1 MGISDNVKTHI
12 NNVVEHY
19 NELVK
24 SKSKG
29 KAWVKVVAPL
39 LFVIA
44 SAGKMLAA
52 EKEDEI
58 RLTKTKLDT
67 ESKPFNDQI
76 KILDKVNKELRAR
89 FLKEYVEPESLV
101 IPGYGEIIIKQP
113 WTFTV
118 IDESVIPDDLW
129 CVDMGKI
136 ADEVKNG
143 VRDIPGVNIF
153 QDRTMTVMPEKK
165 AEKE

>member
-1 MGISDNVKTHI
+1 MGISDNVKQQI

-44 SAGKMLAA
+44 STGKMLAA

-58 RLTKTKLDT
+58 RLTKTKLDI

-76 KILDKVNKELRAR
+76 KVIGKMDKELRQR
-89 FLKEYVEPESLV
+89 FLKEYGEKESLV
-101 IPGYGEIIIKQP
+101 IPGHGEIIIKQP
-113 WTFTV
+113 WGFTV
-118 IDESVIPDDLW
+118 IDESAIPDDLW
-129 CVDMGKI
+129 CVDMEKI

-143 VRDIPGVNIF
+143 VREIPGVNVF
-153 QDRTMTVMPEKK
+153 QDRTITVMPEKK
-165 AEKE
+165 AVEE